1 MPKAR
6 TEPWVNTDTKNKS
19 SVGAALLVPANVI
32 PQTNLTYGSAAPL
45 GLNKCISMINPGLAP
60 WAMKECRP
68 CRAPCGRTL
77 SSICRKSSDLL
88 GGIVVCACCRICWV
102 ISLLALA
109 VGLVGCRCLRLLLG
123 LLGGAGVSAVGTIL
137 LQSPGWN
144 EGKARNATLGKH
156 RQKRIELR
164 RSDTFGVS
172 SCWGQGNI
180 ALAGLIYV
188 FITNQLLWD
197 CCSDC
202 LRSCRKSLWLATTFL
217 LCVRANL

>member
-1 MPKAR
+1 MQGSLR
-6 TEPWVNTDTKNKS
+6 TNFIVYLS
-19 SVGAALLVPANVI
+19 QVVGFVGWYCCLCLLS
-32 PQTNLTYGSAAPL
+32 NLLFGIVACVCY
-45 GLNKCISMINPGLAP
+45 
-60 WAMKECRP
+60 W
-68 CRAPCGRTL
+68 
-77 SSICRKSSDLL
+77 DLL
-88 GGIVVCACCRICWV
+88 FGVVACACCRICWV